1 LNLATRSVVETTPN
15 TQEITMKRS
24 TFLKLAAGGAL
35 AAAALATAG
44 PSLAQTATSS
54 STSAA
59 SSAGTLSTAT
69 VGARRPSAN
78 ATPDMINEAI
88 QRSQARAAKFQQ
100 QDIPE
105 KFGSEEPFTYNPA
118 VKNFSASQQ

>member
-1 LNLATRSVVETTPN
+1 MPDA
-15 TQEITMKRS
+15 QEITMKRS
-24 TFLKLAAGGAL
+24 TFLKLAAGGAIT
-35 AAAALATAG
+35 AAALAAAG
-44 PSLAQTATSS
+44 PSSAQTTTSP
-54 STSAA
+54 AA

-69 VGARRPSAN
+69 AAGRRPSAN

-100 QDIPE
+100 QGIPE

>member
-1 LNLATRSVVETTPN
+1 LNLATPSVVETTPD
-15 TQEITMKRS
+15 TQEITMTRS

-35 AAAALATAG
+35 AALAAVD
-44 PSLAQTATSS
+44 PSLAQTTPS

-59 SSAGTLSTAT
+59 SSAGTLNTAT

-100 QDIPE
+100 QGIPE

>member
-1 LNLATRSVVETTPN
+1 MT
-15 TQEITMKRS
+15 RS

-35 AAAALATAG
+35 AALAAAD
-44 PSLAQTATSS
+44 PSLAQTTPS

-100 QDIPE
+100 QGIPE
-105 KFGSEEPFTYNPA
+105 NFGSEEPFTYNPA

>member
-1 LNLATRSVVETTPN
+1 LNLATPSVVEITPD
-15 TQEITMKRS
+15 TQEITMTRS

-35 AAAALATAG
+35 AALAAVD
-44 PSLAQTATSS
+44 PSLAQTTPS

-59 SSAGTLSTAT
+59 SSAGTLNTAT

-100 QDIPE
+100 QGIPE

>member
-1 LNLATRSVVETTPN
+1 LNLATPSVVETTPN
-15 TQEITMKRS
+15 TQEITMTRS

-35 AAAALATAG
+35 AALAAVD
-44 PSLAQTATSS
+44 PSLAQTTPS

-59 SSAGTLSTAT
+59 SSAGTLNTAT

-100 QDIPE
+100 QGIPE

>member
-1 LNLATRSVVETTPN
+1 LNLATHSVVETTPN

-44 PSLAQTATSS
+44 PSLAQTTSS

-100 QDIPE
+100 QGIPE